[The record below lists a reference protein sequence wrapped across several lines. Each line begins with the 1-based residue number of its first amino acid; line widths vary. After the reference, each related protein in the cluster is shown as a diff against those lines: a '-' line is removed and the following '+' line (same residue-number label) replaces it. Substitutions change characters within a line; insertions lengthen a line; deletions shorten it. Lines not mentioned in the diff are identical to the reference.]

1 MDNFRNIMNENQ
13 LEKKINPIEVYE
25 TLDRKSIA
33 GPLRVAQEYILKK
46 WFESYKDNKDVIIKL
61 HTGGGENINR
71 LADITIK
78 N

>member
-1 MDNFRNIMNENQ
+1 MVNFRNIMNENQ

-46 WFESYKDNKDVIIKL
+46 WFES
-61 HTGGGENINR
+61 
-71 LADITIK
+71 
-78 N
+78 

>member
-1 MDNFRNIMNENQ
+1 MVNFRNIMNENQ

-61 HTGGGENINR
+61 HTWGGENINR